1 MRLQVRHAS
10 VLGIL
15 LAAVCGA
22 GCLGYN
28 TTGRSSANVGDIYIP
43 FFADEAVGQRATDLG
58 SRLTNRVVSE
68 LRRDKDIRVYLG
80 ENERSQAH
88 KELIG
93 TVSRLTEAV
102 LTRSAEEFEE
112 EYRVVVSCSIRYA
125 DVATGNVIWQ
135 EARVTGDGN
144 YLLENGDAG
153 FEAAVDEALD
163 EIVEK
168 ILDKTVRAW

>member
-1 MRLQVRHAS
+1 MRLHTSIV
-10 VLGIL
+10 
-15 LAAVCGA
+15 LAAALCAA

-43 FFADEAVGQRATDLG
+43 FFFDETVGQRATDLG
-58 SRLTNRVVSE
+58 SRLTQRVVSE
-68 LRRDKDIRVYLG
+68 FERDKAIRVYQG
-80 ENERSQAH
+80 ENERSQAD

-93 TVSRLTEAV
+93 TVTRLTEAV
-102 LTRSAEEFEE
+102 LTRDANELEE
-112 EYRVVVSCSIRYA
+112 EYRVVVTCSIRYA
-125 DVATGNVIWQ
+125 DVVSGELIWQ
-135 EARVTGDGN
+135 DARVTGDGN
-144 YLLENGDAG
+144 YLLEDGDAG